1 MKRIFVLFILFLCG
15 CANKVQLNCNYVDN
29 SSILGSKSVNDV
41 IVFKND
47 KIIFFKRSIVFNS
60 NSNIDTNLKNV
71 YKVIK
76 TEGKALKKYIGGKYR
91 IKRNSDSVNMIFRS
105 KKVNNLKYIGLD
117 SNYGYDEVLSVY
129 SELGFVCE

>member
-1 MKRIFVLFILFLCG
+1 MKKWYVLFVLFLCG
-15 CANKVQLNCNYVDN
+15 CSNKVQLNCSYVDN

-47 KIIFFKRSIVFNS
+47 KIISFNRSIIFNS
-60 NSNIDTNLKNV
+60 NSNIDTDLKTV

-76 TEGKALKKYIGGKYR
+76 TEGKALKKYIGGKYKIR
-91 IKRNSDSVNMIFRS
+91 RNSDGVNMVFSS
-105 KKVNNLKYIGLD
+105 KRLNNLKYIGLD
-117 SNYGYDEVLSVY
+117 SEYGYDSVLGVY